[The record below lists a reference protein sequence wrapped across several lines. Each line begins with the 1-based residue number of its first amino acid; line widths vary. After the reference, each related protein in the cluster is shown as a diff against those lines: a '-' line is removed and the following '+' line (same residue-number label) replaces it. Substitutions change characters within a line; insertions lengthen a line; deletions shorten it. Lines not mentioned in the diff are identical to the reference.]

1 MAAFL
6 GSFLPSCS
14 GACEVRISWILTGL
28 LCAAISSSSQEAAK
42 GPANEKAQKTF
53 QHAIQSVREHNLFAS
68 RTTSR
73 KPTSKMA
80 DIAQPARR
88 KLFRTASNCRIGRQ
102 LNPRLPRW
110 WRMLTD
116 QPRWQLAHYQFAE
129 ETGGPRAGLE
139 DRSGAVG
146 TGAPR
151 TLFRGLSLPQ
161 RNVKI
166 GVLQRFPR

>member
-1 MAAFL
+1 MFRSVRSENFL
-6 GSFLPSCS
+6 DSHGIALRGNFVVLPRGSERACQRKGPEDFSARDS
-14 GACEVRISWILTGL
+14 VGARAQPVRFADDFKKADKQDGGH
-28 LCAAISSSSQEAAK
+28 CAACK
-42 GPANEKAQKTF
+42 EK
-53 QHAIQSVREHNLFAS
+53 I
-68 RTTSR
+68 
-73 KPTSKMA
+73 
-80 DIAQPARR
+80 
-88 KLFRTASNCRIGRQ
+88 FRTASNCRIGRQ